1 MCEMKYDKGVLTAV
15 LSGEIDHH
23 AASDMRITID
33 GQAQRFKPRTL
44 ELDFSKVSFMDSS
57 GVGLVMGRYR
67 NMQMLGGKL
76 RVVNVPERHLKMF
89 RLSGLAHLGIFK

>member
-1 MCEMKYDKGVLTAV
+1 MCEMKYDKGILTA
-15 LSGEIDHH
+15 LLGGEIDHH

-33 GQAQRFKPRTL
+33 GQTQRYKPGTL
-44 ELDFSKVSFMDSS
+44 ELDFSKVDFMDSS

-76 RVVNVPERHLKMF
+76 RVINGPDRILKMF
-89 RLSGLAHLGIFK
+89 RLSGLAHLGIFN

>member
-1 MCEMKYDKGVLTAV
+1 MIEMKYDKGTLTAL

-33 GQAQRFKPRTL
+33 GQTQRFKPSTL
-44 ELDFSKVSFMDSS
+44 ELDFSKVNFMDSS

-76 RVVNVPERHLKMF
+76 KVINAPDRILRIF
-89 RLSGLAHLGIFK
+89 RLSGLAHLGIFS